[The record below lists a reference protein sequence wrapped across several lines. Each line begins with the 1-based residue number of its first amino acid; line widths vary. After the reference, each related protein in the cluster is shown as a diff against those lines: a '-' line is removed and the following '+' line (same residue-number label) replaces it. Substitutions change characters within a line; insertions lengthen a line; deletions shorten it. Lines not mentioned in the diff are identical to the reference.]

1 MTLMLRLADEQTN
14 LRTLIAVLDFTMGY
28 SKNWEVNIDRA

>member
-1 MTLMLRLADEQTN
+1 MKLMLKLSDEQTN

-28 SKNWEVNIDRA
+28 SKN